1 MDPFRSLYEIRQS
14 RTIAT
19 AQRIVGN
26 RAEAE
31 EIAQDAFLEVWQRS
45 REAGVAPEPSWVNTT
60 VRCRAIDRIRR
71 RSTASFIAR
80 ALAEIPASAWDRD
93 FDRAETH
100 ADEHAVQAALL
111 RLSPAQREAVQLV
124 YLEGL
129 THQQAAAFA
138 GVPLGTLKTR
148 VRLAIARLARALAS
162 GTEEQAGEDDHEAH
176 PRVVASQVE
185 PAAVREDH
193 AARNR
198 QGDARAQRT
207 RGERLEHAL
216 PLGLAQEG

>member
-1 MDPFRSLYEIRQS
+1 MDPFRSLYEIRQR

-31 EIAQDAFLEVWQRS
+31 EVAQDAFLEVWRRS
-45 REAGVAPEPSWVNTT
+45 REAGVAPDPTWVTTT

-71 RSTASFIAR
+71 RRTASVTAR
-80 ALAEIPASAWDRD
+80 AMAETPASAWGQD
-93 FDRAETH
+93 FDRVENH
-100 ADEHAVQAALL
+100 ADEDAVQAALL
-111 RLSPAQREAVQLV
+111 RLSPAQREAVRLV

-138 GVPLGTLKTR
+138 GIPLGTLKTR
-148 VRLAIARLARALAS
+148 VRLAIARLARALVS
-162 GTEEQAGEDDHEAH
+162 GAEEQAGEDDHEAH

-185 PAAVREDH
+185 PAAVRDDH
-193 AARNR
+193 ASRNR